1 MNNEKKNGY
10 WYADDN
16 IVENIDIY
24 QYMRLDYL
32 INLLETNKYYVKKRK
47 TFIDANESENDI
59 RLAFDLIPSIVGS
72 NSKPNPHPERFIPY
86 TEILECPTSCWT
98 KTKEESFLMWKVYA
112 NEIGVR
118 IKSSTGKILN
128 SINLDTSINSNNRL
142 ICGSMKYVEHP
153 RSFYETGQLFNK
165 SKEYFDENEFR
176 FYFDFKEIIKK
187 NKDFVEIPIH
197 TKSMIDEIII
207 SPFIC
212 KIASDKIKRIISES
226 YGINNVKQSKIK
238 LK

>member
-32 INLLETNKYYVKKRK
+32 LNLLETNKYYVKKRK
-47 TFIDANESENDI
+47 TFIDANESEYNM

-72 NSKPNPHPERFIPY
+72 NSKPNPHPERLIPY

-98 KTKEESFLMWKVYA
+98 KTKEESFMMWKVYA

-176 FYFDFKEIIKK
+176 FYFDFKKIIKK
-187 NKDFVEIPIH
+187 DKDFVEIPIH
-197 TKSMIDEIII
+197 TKSMIDEITI

>member
-32 INLLETNKYYVKKRK
+32 LNLLETNNYYVKKRK

-59 RLAFDLIPSIVGS
+59 RLVFDLIPSIVGS
-72 NSKPNPHPERFIPY
+72 NSKPNPHPERLIPY
-86 TEILECPTSCWT
+86 SEILECPTSCWT
-98 KTKEESFLMWKVYA
+98 KTKEESFMMWKVYA

-128 SINLDTSINSNNRL
+128 SINLNTSIKSNNRV

-187 NKDFVEIPIH
+187 DKDFIEIPIR
-197 TKSMIDEIII
+197 TKLMIDEIII

-212 KIASDKIKRIISES
+212 KIASNKIERIISES